1 MDQNKIDSL
10 LQVQIVADARAVM
23 TRKRKGRYMQAQQKI
38 ALYSGIWYLSVR
50 GYLHTEIAAVLECSK
65 QNIQKHLKR
74 ATDDAMTN
82 LYAEMEYEKRQ
93 NIMKYKFIYQQAIE
107 AWELS
112 KGGKKKQTRKSYEIP
127 DTVDLDNSAE
137 INSNTTDK
145 KIIEIT
151 TTLEANVV
159 GDPKHLMV
167 AMKALERAEKLMG
180 MNITIEDNM
189 NWHSKLASSGYNPE
203 KIFDIIVIDMQ
214 GKLLEN
220 KGIDGGD
227 GEYAAYTDPNVLNA
241 IDAKFED
248 IEGGNREVDDE

>member
-1 MDQNKIDSL
+1 MNQDKIAEL
-10 LQVQIVADARAVM
+10 LEIQLVADAHAVM
-23 TRKRKGRYMQAQQKI
+23 NRKKRGKMSGQQKI
-38 ALYSGIWYLSVR
+38 GLYSGIWYLAVR
-50 GYLHTEIAAVLECSK
+50 GYLQADIARVLGCSK
-65 QNIQKHLKR
+65 QNIQLHLKR

-93 NIMKYKFIYQQAIE
+93 HIMKYKFIYQQSIE

-112 KGGKKKQTRKSYEIP
+112 KAGKKKQTRKSYEIP
-127 DTVDLDNSAE
+127 DTVDLSNSAE

-145 KIIEIT
+145 QMTEIT
-151 TTLEANVV
+151 TTLEHNVV

-180 MNITIEDNM
+180 MEITIEDNM
-189 NWHSKLASSGYNPE
+189 DWHNKLASSGYNPN

-214 GKLLEN
+214 GKLTEN
-220 KGIDGGD
+220 KGIEGGH
-227 GEYAAYTDPNVLNA
+227 GEYAAHADPNVLNI

-248 IEGGNREVDDE
+248 VKGAK